1 MQTAWLEDFVAL
13 AATRSFSRAAE
24 QRHLTQP
31 AFGRRIRSLEQ
42 WAGTALVQTSRAP
55 VVLTAAGDRLVQ
67 YAVDAIQ
74 ALAQTRDDLKGLRSG
89 ARES

>member
-42 WAGTALVQTSRAP
+42 WAGTALV
-55 VVLTAAGDRLVQ
+55 
-67 YAVDAIQ
+67 
-74 ALAQTRDDLKGLRSG
+74 
-89 ARES
+89 